1 MKKFFQMIQRVQSLY
16 LLIPFLFYLFYWI
29 FGLSWYNQGY
39 EFIKDIPSF
48 LSLSPFF
55 IDFFLSVTSYVPLL
69 ISVFCFIAI
78 IAFKKRLFQI
88 KISRISFYLSVFMS
102 IYTLIYFY
110 FTLSYLIDQMSSF
123 FMQVLLFL
131 AIINPFICTL
141 SIFFAIR
148 CIQKDQEL
156 IKSIDRLR

>member
-1 MKKFFQMIQRVQSLY
+1 MIQRVQSLY
-16 LLIPFLFYLFYWI
+16 LLIPFLCYLFYWI

-39 EFIKDIPSF
+39 DFIKYIPFF
-48 LSLSPFF
+48 LSLPPFF
-55 IDFFLSVTSYVPLL
+55 IDFFLSVTSYVPIL

-78 IAFKKRLFQI
+78 IAFKRRLFQI
-88 KISRISFYLSVFMS
+88 KISCVSFYLSIFMS

-110 FTLSYLIDQMSSF
+110 FSLSYLIDQMPSF

-131 AIINPFICTL
+131 AMINPFICTFF
-141 SIFFAIR
+141 IFLAIR
-148 CIQKDQEL
+148 FIQKDQKL